1 MKKKRALMI
10 VVAAVAAL
18 TALAMFGCDKFD
30 TSMPDLSDIY
40 INYDATQG
48 EIDTAEL
55 SLVLP
60 DGWSVLS
67 SASGANADSD
77 IGYISSLNAFIV
89 VNSAGDL
96 SVVRV
101 PEGDDKTVTE
111 EDFLISPAV
120 GVRAIKTVGS
130 YFAVRISS
138 SAGFVGV
145 MDMNGNWRVNADKTS
160 SSGVTVGSSTLSGAI
175 RILDGELVAVNPAYV
190 TDAAFP
196 GNRNYTPIYRIS
208 TGELVCCIETG
219 GTLDGVMGFDGEYVT
234 VETSSTADGRE
245 TVIYRIPD
253 TRPEN
258 AVITASRLASFTN
271 TGDYD
276 DYYTESLYLGGGKFY
291 VHTEWTVDSSDVYT
305 YSYDGEYYRAAR
317 YFYYPDTDER
327 EQYTSA
333 HIFLN
338 AVNSYY
344 DYATDRTVDG
354 STAVAPSSYL
364 RDGYTYAS
372 FGLIIGADKEAS
384 YDQFILDGD
393 LNIVYSLTTNFG
405 IRPEGSLDREEVG
418 LYDLMMQGSDGYYY
432 ARIYPSA
439 IRLYTADGSLV
450 FKNTEHTYVSASL
463 QNGIVIAGIE
473 DEDGDTVYGAFD
485 LSGNN
490 VIPFAYSSIMPFRSY
505 YTYAV
510 TAEGNTRVLLGKD
523 GAAAPYE
530 DGATAHF
537 PDIATSSSNVALVQR
552 GCYAFKTSTDDGT
565 RYGVKNMSGD
575 FGSNIVL
582 DAVLSSC
589 TLYSPSSDNSL
600 VFVWGNRAEDGA
612 YCVYALTS
620 SSDGTAPAAEPEGLP
635 DWGIGLIAA
644 GCTLAAAGI
653 VAGAVAAVRKSRGAK
668 SASGAG
674 ESPRD
679 KSEKK

>member
-48 EIDTAEL
+48 EIDTAKL

-77 IGYISSLNAFIV
+77 IGYISSLNAFII

-111 EDFLISPAV
+111 EDFIISPSV

-160 SSGVTVGSSTLSGAI
+160 SSGVTVGSSTLTGAI
-175 RILDGELVAVNPAYV
+175 RILDGELVAVNPTYV

-245 TVIYRIPD
+245 TVIYSIPD
-253 TRPEN
+253 ERPEN
-258 AVITASRLASFTN
+258 ANITASRLASFTN

-291 VHTEWTVDSSDVYT
+291 IHTEWTVDSDANYT
-305 YSYDGEYYRAAR
+305 YAYDGEYYRAVR
-317 YFYYPDTDER
+317 YFYYPDEDRTES
-327 EQYTSA
+327 YTSS

-344 DYATDRTVDG
+344 DGVSGRSLGD
-354 STAVAPSSYL
+354 TAVAPSSFL
-364 RDGYTYAS
+364 KDGYTYAS
-372 FGLIIGADKEAS
+372 FGLIVDTEKNAH

-418 LYDLMMQGSDGYYY
+418 LYDLMMQGSDGVYYS
-432 ARIYPSA
+432 RVYPSA
-439 IRLYTADGSLV
+439 IRLYDGEGSLL
-450 FKNTEHTYVSASL
+450 FENKDHTYVSATL

-473 DEDGDTVYGAFD
+473 DEDGDTLYGAFD
-485 LSGNN
+485 LAGNN
-490 VIPFAYSSIMPFRSY
+490 VIPFEYSYIEPFRSY

-510 TAEGNTRVLLGKD
+510 TAEGNTRVLLGRD
-523 GAAAPYE
+523 GTAAAPYE

-653 VAGAVAAVRKSRGAK
+653 AAGAVAAVRKSRGAK
-668 SASGAG
+668 SASGTG
-674 ESPRD
+674 ESPRG